1 MHIFSIGM
9 EFQYN
14 NKSTGSKRIVGK
26 ISVLL
31 PLLLLALAMGC
42 AGEKSGS
49 GGTGAGAGTADN
61 SSFSFPRT
69 PVDYTAR
76 YVINEGG
83 SEAAKLVF
91 ASGNRMRIQLDDGG
105 SGYFALFF
113 LGKNAYSCANPAGNA
128 SCFDISGRA
137 QVKPE
142 DVLPCQ
148 HLEGS
153 TPAEKVD
160 IGSTVGNCHVLPY
173 GVFST
178 RKICCTD
185 RGVLAYDEYNLTNGK
200 AHVEYLTGISYS
212 VNEEDFLL
220 PATPKNAPDE

>member
-1 MHIFSIGM
+1 MGNVF
-9 EFQYN
+9 
-14 NKSTGSKRIVGK
+14 
-26 ISVLL
+26 VLL
-31 PLLLLALAMGC
+31 PVLLLAFAMGC
-42 AGEKSGS
+42 AGEKIGN
-49 GGTGAGAGTADN
+49 GNTEAGAGIADN
-61 SSFSFPRT
+61 SSFSFPQA

-83 SEAAKLVF
+83 SEAAKLVS

-105 SGYFALFF
+105 GGYFSLFF
-113 LGKNAYSCANPAGNA
+113 LGKRAYSCANPAGNA

-137 QVKPE
+137 NVKPE

-160 IGSTVGNCHVLPY
+160 IGGTAGNCHVLPY
-173 GVFST
+173 GVFDK

-185 RGVLAYDEYNLTNGK
+185 RGVLAYDEYNMTNGK
-200 AHVEYLTGISYS
+200 AHVEYLTDISYS
-212 VNEEDFLL
+212 VNEGDFLL
-220 PATPKNAPDE
+220 PATPKTAPEE